1 MGKKEIKEKISEMVD
16 FHLSELGY
24 DVINSY
30 YNCFEVYNDNPDPSD
45 LFTVLET
52 VRNLII
58 EEYNLILNFEQM
70 LPCEIFDEDEE
81 TIIGMSFALDFD
93 IEGGEA
99 LVNEETFEVCYAY
112 A

>member
-1 MGKKEIKEKISEMVD
+1 MEIIKTSELNEKISEMVD

-24 DVINSY
+24 DVNNIY
-30 YNCFEVYNDNPDPSD
+30 YNCYEVYKDNPDPSD

-58 EEYNLILNFEQM
+58 EEYNLILNFDEVCA
-70 LPCEIFDEDEE
+70 LEIFDEDEE

-93 IEGGEA
+93 IEGEEA
-99 LVNEETFEVCYAY
+99 LVNK
-112 A
+112 